1 MWFGLFDVFV
11 SLVAQLQDFVKAN
24 STSLDGSVETKL
36 VVGMLSDIT
45 KIVTDKV
52 NQEFQYQ
59 GKIKTRLIEMIQTI
73 IPGYPVLGVAI
84 EGLRLHF
91 KGKSTFALIH
101 P

>member
-36 VVGMLSDIT
+36 VVDMLSDIT

-91 KGKSTFALIH
+91 KGKSAFALIH